1 MPDFIIYI
9 MSMSALHILEC
20 RAGTMSCISYIKY
33 FVSILQSP
41 AQPRAYGLVHI
52 GDPYKK
58 AIFDITKTATP
69 F

>member
-1 MPDFIIYI
+1 MIYAKKNAKNFSFLPDFIIYI

-41 AQPRAYGLVHI
+41 AQP
-52 GDPYKK
+52 K
-58 AIFDITKTATP
+58 AENDIV
-69 F
+69 